1 MIDIVPTKTQKS
13 CGNSSIELLRRNFQN
28 FVTLGSFLILNNGPD
43 LSFLLIKSFFKS
55 SAFCTIERNF
65 KNVNSFPFLPT
76 LFCLNKT
83 GHLLSIL
90 INIDIISINGDKM
103 IIQQI
108 EMMISH
114 ILFQTI
120 FHQSNVEYLY
130 SIATR
135 FEIVSGL

>member
-1 MIDIVPTKTQKS
+1 MMDIVPISTQNS

-43 LSFLLIKSFFKS
+43 LSFCLIKSFFKS

-76 LFCLNKT
+76 LFCLNRI

-90 INIDIISINGDKM
+90 IRIEIISINGDKM
-103 IIQQI
+103 IIAHI
-108 EMMISH
+108 EMMMSH
-114 ILFQTI
+114 NLFQMI
-120 FHQSNVEYLY
+120 FRPSNVEYLY

-135 FEIVSGL
+135 FDIVSGL